1 MNILTQ
7 IEGYFFLILFTILM
21 IVVTIIFTKKSKNYD
36 SFIVADRDIK
46 WWIGAPSIAASWIW
60 APALFVSVQKAYELG
75 LPGIFWFTFP
85 NIVALAIFAIL
96 GPKIRQKLPNGY
108 TLPNWI
114 KYKFGSTVH
123 KIYLVP
129 FFWYQLMAVCVQIF
143 VGGMMLEFLTGI
155 PLNTAMILL
164 SLIGLSYSLISG
176 LKASIVT
183 DLVQILMIFIVSLI
197 IIPWVIS
204 NAGGIIAV
212 QNGLG
217 GLINNTNIFD
227 PSIAFSF
234 GIITSIGL
242 LSGAISDQ
250 QYWQRSFAL
259 KKKDIKK
266 SFLIGSFL
274 FGLVPITL
282 SVLGFL
288 AANPELNIS
297 LSENVGLPMIG
308 VAVVAELLP
317 SWATILFIVMLLAGL
332 TSTLDSAYNA
342 ASSLYV
348 SDIKDLQTT
357 KDSLI
362 KEARYAMVGVSI
374 LGLILA
380 LIVQHLFSL
389 DRLWWIF
396 NGVATCFVVPT
407 ILSLFWDKITKKGVL
422 YSISIAFIGMIVF
435 VYGNWVKDDILT
447 VNSAIFM
454 IVASLATSWI
464 FRKKDN

>member
-7 IEGYFFLILFTILM
+7 IEGYIFLFLFAITML
-21 IVVTIIFTKKSKNYD
+21 IVTTIFTKKSKNYD
-36 SFIVADRDIK
+36 NFIISDRNIK
-46 WWIGAPSIAASWIW
+46 WWLGAPSIAASWIW

-75 LPGIFWFTFP
+75 LPGIFWFTVP
-85 NIVALAIFAIL
+85 NIIALAIFAIL

-114 KYKFGSTVH
+114 KHKFGKTVH
-123 KIYLVP
+123 KVYLVP

-155 PLNTAMILL
+155 PLNTAMVLL
-164 SLIGLSYSLISG
+164 SLIGLSYSLLSG

-183 DLVQILMIFIVSLI
+183 DLVQIIMIFIVSLI
-197 IIPWVIS
+197 IIPWVIY
-204 NAGGIIAV
+204 NAGGITAV
-212 QNGLG
+212 ENGLG

-250 QYWQRSFAL
+250 QYWQRSFAI
-259 KKKDIKK
+259 KEKDIKK
-266 SFLIGSFL
+266 SFIIGSLL

-288 AANPELNIS
+288 AANQDLNIS
-297 LSENVGLPMIG
+297 LSSDVGLPMIG
-308 VAVVAELLP
+308 VAVVAKLLP
-317 SWATILFIVMLLAGL
+317 AWATILFVIMLLAGL

-342 ASSLYV
+342 ASSLYI
-348 SDIKDLQTT
+348 SDIKNVP
-357 KDSLI
+357 KKRESII
-362 KEARYAMVGVSI
+362 KEARYAMIGVAI

-396 NGVATCFVVPT
+396 NGVAMCFVVPT
-407 ILSLFWDKITKKGVL
+407 ILSLFWNKLSEKSVI
-422 YSISIAFIGMIVF
+422 YSIVIASIGMIVF
-435 VYGNWVKDDILT
+435 VYGNWIKDDILT
-447 VNSAIFM
+447 VSSAVFIIISSL
-454 IVASLATSWI
+454 IVSWI
-464 FRKKDN
+464 FREKG

>member
-7 IEGYFFLILFTILM
+7 TEGYIFLFLFAITMLI
-21 IVVTIIFTKKSKNYD
+21 VTIIFTKKSKNYD
-36 SFIVADRDIK
+36 SFIISDRNIK

-75 LPGIFWFTFP
+75 LPGIFWFTVP
-85 NIVALAIFAIL
+85 NIIALAIFAIL

-114 KYKFGSTVH
+114 KYKFGKTVH
-123 KIYLVP
+123 KVYLVP

-155 PLNTAMILL
+155 PLNTSMVLL
-164 SLIGLSYSLISG
+164 SLIGLSYSLLSG

-183 DLVQILMIFIVSLI
+183 DLVQIIMIFIVSLI
-197 IIPWVIS
+197 IIPWVIY
-204 NAGGIIAV
+204 NAGGITAV
-212 QNGLG
+212 ENGLG

-250 QYWQRSFAL
+250 QYWQRSFAI
-259 KKKDIKK
+259 KEKDIKK
-266 SFLIGSFL
+266 SFIIGSLL

-288 AANPELNIS
+288 AANQDLNIS
-297 LSENVGLPMIG
+297 LSSDVGLPMIG
-308 VAVVAELLP
+308 VAVVAKLLP
-317 SWATILFIVMLLAGL
+317 AWATILFVIMLLAGL

-348 SDIKDLQTT
+348 SDIKNVP
-357 KDSLI
+357 KKRESII
-362 KEARYAMVGVSI
+362 KEARYAMIGVAI

-396 NGVATCFVVPT
+396 NGVAMCFVVPT
-407 ILSLFWDKITKKGVL
+407 ILSLFWNKLSEKSVI
-422 YSISIAFIGMIVF
+422 YSIVIASIGMIVF
-435 VYGNWVKDDILT
+435 VYGNWIKDDILT
-447 VNSAIFM
+447 VSSAVFM
-454 IVASLATSWI
+454 IIASLIVSWI
-464 FRKKDN
+464 FREKG